1 MLVTI
6 TTKDKQH
13 IQRAN
18 FIELTPNTVE
28 IVRYLSNGS
37 TEITKMKQENM
48 VRVAIEQVEAGE

>member
-37 TEITKMKQENM
+37 TEITKMK
-48 VRVAIEQVEAGE
+48 